1 MIAVRD
7 PPRDAAAL
15 THHGDPMKKNALP
28 KTASV
33 TPTAIDLAHAKVA
46 GASGSNTVFV
56 PRRNGET
63 GIL

>member
-1 MIAVRD
+1 MTKKAR
-7 PPRDAAAL
+7 PP
-15 THHGDPMKKNALP
+15 
-28 KTASV
+28 TASV

>member
-1 MIAVRD
+1 
-7 PPRDAAAL
+7 
-15 THHGDPMKKNALP
+15 MKKIAHP
-28 KTASV
+28 KT
-33 TPTAIDLAHAKVA
+33 TIPTTIDLAQAKVV

>member
-1 MIAVRD
+1 MTKQAR
-7 PPRDAAAL
+7 P
-15 THHGDPMKKNALP
+15 
-28 KTASV
+28 
-33 TPTAIDLAHAKVA
+33 PTAAVAPTTIDLAHAKVA

>member
-1 MIAVRD
+1 
-7 PPRDAAAL
+7 
-15 THHGDPMKKNALP
+15 MKKIAIPTTTTP
-28 KTASV
+28 K
-33 TPTAIDLAHAKVA
+33 AIDLALAKVA